1 MNYKGLSP
9 AIGKVGAEKIFKQSV
24 TKHSLHYNFFHGD
37 GDSKAFPAVQNAYSP
52 EEPVKKYECIGHYH
66 ERVGTR
72 LQKKDVKGVDG
83 KGCLTNAKINTLQN
97 YFDIALCQNVGDID
111 KMISACKAS
120 VFHVAQLS
128 KISYQYQHD
137 MLNRTSSYKDKD
149 GIPSDVRSAILPVYN
164 DLCKREN
171 LSKCLHGSSQSINKS
186 FNEMIW
192 NRAPKAN
199 HVGQSNNV

>member
-128 KISYQYQHD
+128 KNSYQYQHD
-137 MLNRTSSYKDKD
+137 ML
-149 GIPSDVRSAILPVYN
+149 IEPVLVKIKMLLHWMYVQPFF
-164 DLCKREN
+164 LCTTIY
-171 LSKCLHGSSQSINKS
+171 L
-186 FNEMIW
+186 NERIYQNVCMGVH
-192 NRAPKAN
+192 KA
-199 HVGQSNNV
+199 